1 MSLLL
6 ALALPLWAAGP
17 LQTSPLRDLN
27 IGEPAPAF
35 NLKDARGQTHSL
47 AAHRGKP
54 VVLCY
59 GRLNQELTDKALAAL
74 GELHAKW
81 SRKDVVFLAVVD
93 PSGDTAAAARLAAKL
108 PFPLL
113 MDAKKDLYA
122 AYGLYLTPSTVVLD
136 KAHRIDAAVSSFRPD
151 LPDELEVSLAR
162 ALGLRVAAKPKAP
175 APDPE
180 GNSDPD
186 LNLARRLLE
195 QDQPKEALPLLEKTV
210 ARLPGS
216 SSARQ
221 LQAEAF
227 IRMKR
232 YPEARQA
239 LDKALANSPGSK
251 NALALL
257 GRVLMLEG
265 KLKEAEEVLLQAAA
279 LNPKADK
286 IHYYLGRIYEQTGRK
301 EEALKEYR
309 ASLSAVFPE

>member
-35 NLKDARGQTHSL
+35 SLKDTRGQTHSL
-47 AAHRGKP
+47 TELKGKP

-59 GRLNQELTDKALAAL
+59 GRLNQELTDKALSAL
-74 GELHAKW
+74 RGLHAKW

-93 PSGDTAAAARLAAKL
+93 PSGDTAAAARLAARL

-113 MDAKKDLYA
+113 LDARKDLYA

-136 KAHRIDAAVSSFRPD
+136 KAHRIDAAISSFRPD
-151 LPDELEVSLAR
+151 LPDELEVSLAHT
-162 ALGLRVAAKPKAP
+162 LGLRVAAKPKRP
-175 APDPE
+175 PPDPE

-186 LNLARRLLE
+186 LNLARKLLE
-195 QDQPKEALPLLEKTV
+195 TDQPKEALPLIEKTI

-216 SSARQ
+216 SLARQ
-221 LQAEAF
+221 IQAEAL

-232 YPEARQA
+232 YPEAKQA

-251 NALALL
+251 HALTLM

-265 KLKEAEEVLLQAAA
+265 KLREAEKILLQALA

-286 IHYYLGRIYEQTGRK
+286 IHYYLGRIYEETGRK

-309 ASLSAVFPE
+309 ASLSSVFQD